1 VAVEEVL
8 AVAVAVLVDQA
19 LLLFPMLAHNEEQV
33 VL

>member
-8 AVAVAVLVDQA
+8 AVAVAAPADQA
-19 LLLFPMLAHNEEQV
+19 LLSFPMLAHNEEQV